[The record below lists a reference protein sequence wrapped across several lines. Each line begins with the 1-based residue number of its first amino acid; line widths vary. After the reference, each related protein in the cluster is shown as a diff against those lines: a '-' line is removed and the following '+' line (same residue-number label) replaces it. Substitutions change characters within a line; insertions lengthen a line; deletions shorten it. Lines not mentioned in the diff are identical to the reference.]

1 MKGFLFVKSDQ
12 MLLGW

>member
-1 MKGFLFVKSDQ
+1 LFGKSDQ